1 MLFIVLLAI
10 LVFAIQLI
18 SYIFVI
24 PDSSQHPIKATPLD
38 RYTGIAAYILAY
50 TLSLLRVPLGL
61 LPYIT
66 KLFIF
71 FALKIRYES
80 AQSTYFREVI
90 NMLGDFINLGIT
102 ILFVLAIVGPPNI
115 HAAAFMLYLPIG
127 AEIVRVLTE
136 RIPIVFSAFWQLLP
150 HRVVA
155 HAILQRQD
163 SNVLWKKVAHYCPR
177 YCRYYSLG
185 DTERTCYVLQVLKHR
200 AACDAGLSNRLAY
213 IQAFRIIPLD
223 YGLRSG
229 WVRDVARAEV
239 YIHKPWTNDPWLLVG
254 TAIRRAPWIFDPRYL
269 RRPFYYMTEANR
281 LVTLLVLEHA
291 RYCPPYAVFQFGHE
305 IRVARLH
312 LFYRLLRWLGVD
324 VEEKVSADG
333 TFQFDQFICWLE
345 KRFGQ
350 GNASP
355 ERWYLCTDEEAIAD
369 ILLRCEAG
377 ETLTAIDIAS
387 RYTYPIKYV
396 KEVLFSKIHERIRR

>member
-18 SYIFVI
+18 YYIFVI
-24 PDSSQHPIKATPLD
+24 PDPSQHPIKAPPLD

-50 TLSLLRVPLGL
+50 TLSLLRTPLGL

-66 KLFIF
+66 KLVIF

-136 RIPIVFSAFWQLLP
+136 RIPIAFSAFWQLLP

-305 IRVARLH
+305 IRV
-312 LFYRLLRWLGVD
+312 
-324 VEEKVSADG
+324 
-333 TFQFDQFICWLE
+333 
-345 KRFGQ
+345 
-350 GNASP
+350 
-355 ERWYLCTDEEAIAD
+355 
-369 ILLRCEAG
+369 
-377 ETLTAIDIAS
+377 
-387 RYTYPIKYV
+387 
-396 KEVLFSKIHERIRR
+396 IRRWHLSV